1 MVDNSS
7 EAVVAATTEISEETQ
22 EEEDLQE
29 ATTVDTIED
38 LDIIADMAIGA
49 GHLYHLL
56 ILVNTVIITKTNMVM
71 VHRDSL

>member
-1 MVDNSS
+1 MDNSS
-7 EAVVAATTEISEETQ
+7 EAVVAATTEILEETQ

-29 ATTVDTIED
+29 VATTVDTIED

>member
-1 MVDNSS
+1 MV
-7 EAVVAATTEISEETQ
+7 VATTEILEETQ

-29 ATTVDTIED
+29 VATTVDTIED